1 MTTRRMI
8 IAGLAV
14 ALAAP
19 AVAHGTVT
27 TTCTPNGV
35 DVTWF
40 GFRPGVH
47 TVTIEAPGLL
57 PRQTLRVSN
66 GTVTSLAFPMVAPF
80 TVVRLVESWG
90 PGPRE
95 TAETTTPVRCVVLP
109 PPPPPPV
116 VDPPPPAPPAP
127 PTPVPPPTPPVVEDS
142 TPTPPATPVKPPTPR
157 KPLTCAQLRARGAG
171 TVTLRKRGCVVV
183 KPRVC
188 RAGWTRRAVRV
199 GGTVYVT
206 CIPPRR
212 HVVAVTG

>member
-8 IAGLAV
+8 LAGLAV
-14 ALAAP
+14 AIAAP
-19 AVAHGTVT
+19 AVAQATVT
-27 TTCTPNGV
+27 TTCTTEGV
-35 DVTWF
+35 DVTWT
-40 GFRPGVH
+40 GFRPGLH
-47 TVTIEAPGLL
+47 TVTIEAPGFL
-57 PRQTLRVSN
+57 PRQTLRVGN

-95 TAETTTPVRCVVLP
+95 TVETTSPARCIEV
-109 PPPPPPV
+109 PPPPV
-116 VDPPPPAPPAP
+116 VDPPPTAPPVP
-127 PTPVPPPTPPVVEDS
+127 TTPTPPPPPPVVEDS
-142 TPTPPATPVKPPTPR
+142 TPTPPAPPAKPTPTR

-183 KPRVC
+183 KPKVC
-188 RAGWTRRAVRV
+188 RKGWTRRGVRV

-212 HVVAVTG
+212 NVVAVTG

>member
-1 MTTRRMI
+1 MTNRRMI
-8 IAGLAV
+8 LAGLAV

-19 AVAHGTVT
+19 TVAHGTVT
-27 TTCTPNGV
+27 TTCTPTGV
-35 DVTWF
+35 DVTWS

-66 GTVTSLAFPMVAPF
+66 GTVTSLPFPTVAPF

-95 TAETTTPVRCVVLP
+95 TAETSTPVRCVEVP

-116 VDPPPPAPPAP
+116 VDPPPPPPVDPPPA
-127 PTPVPPPTPPVVEDS
+127 PPVVEDS
-142 TPTPPATPVKPPTPR
+142 TPPAPTAPPARPPR
-157 KPLTCAQLRARGAG
+157 KPLTCAQLRVKGASAA
-171 TVTLRKRGCVVV
+171 TLRRRGCVVV
-183 KPRVC
+183 KPKVC

-199 GGTVYVT
+199 GGTVYVS

-212 HVVAVTG
+212 RDVAVTG